1 MFALRCNQ
9 TQLRHHRKDISAHQG
24 AGHDAKGRKQYRYHP
39 HWHAARDE
47 AKYER
52 MMSFGE
58 TLPKIRERVE
68 RDLGKHGL
76 TRERVLA
83 TIVCLLET
91 DMIRVGNKEYAEEA
105 AAMALLGRRLAE
117 EAAK

>member
-1 MFALRCNQ
+1 LICKLKNGYLQA
-9 TQLRHHRKDISAHQG
+9 T
-24 AGHDAKGRKQYRYHP
+24 GHDAKGRKQYRYHP
-39 HWHAARDE
+39 HWRETRDE

-91 DMIRVGNKEYAEEA
+91 DMLRVGNKEYAEEA
-105 AAMALLGRRLAE
+105 AAMALLGRRLSAE
-117 EAAK
+117 EAKKT